1 MPPASAKANAPPQIA
16 APSAVLVDARDGRVL
31 YRRSARARR
40 AIASAT
46 KLMTALV
53 SLEELRLR
61 RRLAAAPYRAG
72 AAESRINLRA
82 GERMAVG
89 DLLRALLLESANDA
103 AVTLAHGVSGS
114 VDDFVERMNVR
125 ARELGLKNTRFAN
138 PIGLDQ
144 PGNFSSAL
152 DLSRLTRRLLRN
164 DTFGAI
170 VDLPQAR
177 LSTGSRPRTVDNRNE
192 LVRRVPWIDG
202 VKTGHTLSAGYVL
215 IGSGERKGARL
226 VSVVLGSPSEARRD
240 SDTLA
245 LLDYG
250 FGLYRR
256 MRAVR
261 PGATLARADVAY
273 HGDRQVRLIASR
285 GSTVTVRR
293 GERLRTAI
301 RAPGELEGPLRG
313 GTTVGS
319 VSVLRDGKR
328 VGLVPLVTADS
339 VPGAGALRKLV
350 HSLVRPGVLVTV
362 VALAALATVV
372 LRRRSTA
379 KS

>member
-1 MPPASAKANAPPQIA
+1 
-16 APSAVLVDARDGRVL
+16 VLVDARDGHVL
-31 YRRSARARR
+31 YRRSAGARR

-125 ARELGLKNTRFAN
+125 ARELGLASTRFAN

-164 DTFGAI
+164 DTFAAI

-177 LSTGSRPRTVDNRNE
+177 LSTGSHPRTVDNRNK

-240 SDTLA
+240 ADTLA

-261 PGATLARADVAY
+261 PGATLARADVAFY
-273 HGDRQVRLIASR
+273 GDRQVRLIASR
-285 GSTVTVRR
+285 GLTVTARR
-293 GERLRTAI
+293 GERVRTAI

-350 HSLVRPGVLVTV
+350 HNLVRPGVLVTV
-362 VALAALATVV
+362 VALAALTVA